1 MCTEAP
7 LIKALMKISDKIQL
21 ARANPTAA
29 SRICQAPANKDK
41 LETMLTALMV
51 ALSID
56 TYFRTIDPASMHT
69 RAFVPKKIELRGSC
83 LVACVIV
90 AYLSMHAAMNQIVSK
105 RLQGILMCRFQP
117 QADSLQVG
125 RTPFLFNSEH
135 LDVLTSL
142 YEQSYQTKYTILLMR
157 NMTIILCNV

>member
-29 SRICQAPANKDK
+29 RRICQDPANKDK

-56 TYFRTIDPASMHT
+56 TYLRTIDPVSMHT
-69 RAFVPKKIELRGSC
+69 RAFVPKKDRIERFLLCRMC
-83 LVACVIV
+83 NCDCMYV
-90 AYLSMHAAMNQIVSK
+90 AYLSMHAAMNQILSK
-105 RLQGILMCRFQP
+105 R
-117 QADSLQVG
+117 
-125 RTPFLFNSEH
+125 
-135 LDVLTSL
+135 
-142 YEQSYQTKYTILLMR
+142 
-157 NMTIILCNV
+157 